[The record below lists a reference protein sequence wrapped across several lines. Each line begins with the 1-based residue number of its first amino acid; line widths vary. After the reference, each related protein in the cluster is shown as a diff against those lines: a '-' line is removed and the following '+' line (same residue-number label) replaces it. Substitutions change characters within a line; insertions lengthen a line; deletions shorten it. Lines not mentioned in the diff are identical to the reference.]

1 MQREVRIS
9 LAPADAARFD
19 AAAVQAGGKPALV
32 RRFLNTL
39 EELQIATHPTPQVQG
54 RDLGKI
60 LVRLPPAA
68 YGQIEIEA
76 ARLGLRKG
84 PWVGGLVRAWLD
96 RAPTLGRP
104 DDLILAESL
113 QQLRKIALSLRML
126 AQQADSPSECE
137 AVLIRLEAEVRAS
150 IKDLQAILQGYGRYW
165 GMTS

>member
-9 LAPADAARFD
+9 LAPADAARFE
-19 AAAVQAGGKPALV
+19 AAALKAGGKPALV
-32 RRFLNTL
+32 RRFLNRL
-39 EELQIATHPTPQVQG
+39 EELQTAAHPTPQVKG

-68 YGQIEIEA
+68 FAQIEIEA

-104 DDLILAESL
+104 DDLTLVETL

-126 AQQADSPSECE
+126 AQQADNPSECE
-137 AVLIRLEAEVRAS
+137 AVLVRLEAEVRAS
-150 IKDLQAILQGYGRYW
+150 IKNLQVVLDGYGRYW
-165 GMTS
+165 GISP